1 VRIEDK
7 DIPDGAVATFEPT
20 KRRADSL
27 NLVAEKRV
35 ICRLRPGSRPPQ
47 SLHYFTRVPDFEYTI
62 VGGGVGWWAPNREI
76 GYPGVPGYLGE
87 FFVAGLVERGER
99 SGEWS
104 RVRLTQ
110 AGEFLFAVW
119 RRDRDRAREAY
130 YAEQDQLDAGLG
142 PKQL

>member
-1 VRIEDK
+1 MRIEDK
-7 DIPDGAVATFEPT
+7 NIPDGAVATFEPT

-35 ICRLRPGSRPPQ
+35 ICRPRPGSIPPRPRG
-47 SLHYFTRVPDFEYTI
+47 FVRAPDFEYAI
-62 VGGGVGWWAPNREI
+62 IGGGVGWWAPNREI

-87 FFVAGLVERGER
+87 FFVAGFVERGER
-99 SGEWS
+99 RGEWS

-142 PKQL
+142 PDQL